1 MTSLVAIVLL
11 VAGFALLIKGGD
23 WLVVGAAAL
32 ARRLHVSD
40 LVIGLTIVAFGT
52 SAPELVVNVLAS
64 LKGSHDIAIGN
75 IVGSNIANI
84 LLIIGCAAIICPIR
98 ATSDTVWK
106 EIPFTL
112 LAAFLLWLLPND
124 HLIDGGENQL
134 SREDGLILL
143 AFFGV
148 FMYYIYHMVQ
158 SQKELLPAAPKG
170 AGIPSSLLK
179 TILGLACL
187 VIGGQLVIK
196 GALIVAGQF
205 GLSESYVGLT
215 IVALGTSLP
224 ELATAGVAAYR
235 RNTDIA
241 IGNVVG
247 SNIFNI
253 FFVLGI
259 SSVIQPIPFNVS
271 NNVDIGVVALATVL
285 LFTFTFIGRPRQSV
299 NRTQGVVL
307 FVLYIVYLTFATIR
321 G

>member
-1 MTSLVAIVLL
+1 MTSLLAIVLL

-32 ARRLHVSD
+32 ARRLNVSD

-64 LKGSHDIAIGN
+64 LEGSHDIAIGN

-112 LAAFLLWLLPND
+112 LAALLLWLLPND
-124 HLIDGGENQL
+124 YIIDRGDNQL
-134 SREDGLILL
+134 SREDGLVLL

-148 FMYYIYHMVQ
+148 FMYYIFHLVQ
-158 SQKELLPAAPKG
+158 SQKDLLPAAPKG
-170 AGIPSSLLK
+170 AGLPSSILK
-179 TILGLACL
+179 TILGLVCL
-187 VIGGQLVIK
+187 VVGGQFVIR

-224 ELATAGVAAYR
+224 ELATAGMAAYR

-271 NNVDIGVVALATVL
+271 NNADIGVVVLATVL

-299 NRTQGVVL
+299 NRIQGGVL
-307 FVLYIVYLTFATIR
+307 FVLYVVYLIFATIR